1 MLDLSLRRLVEVH
14 LDETT
19 ASEADASALAD
30 DLRRVDEVLEDVIVH
45 SSQSTAIKLQ
55 KD

>member
-14 LDETT
+14 LYETT
-19 ASEADASALAD
+19 ASQTDASALAH

-45 SSQSTAIKLQ
+45 SGKSTAIHL
-55 KD
+55 